1 MKNLL
6 HELGQLDW
14 VSLRDLVSL
23 AEKYNVDKRFVG
35 PEIVTWSTGYKGH
48 IVLFKAK
55 SEGPENVFLKFQ
67 RIDLLPPEEILVSAD
82 ENSRFL
88 EALVDAGL
96 WYFKAT

>member
-1 MKNLL
+1 
-6 HELGQLDW
+6 
-14 VSLRDLVSL
+14 
-23 AEKYNVDKRFVG
+23 
-35 PEIVTWSTGYKGH
+35 
-48 IVLFKAK
+48 
-55 SEGPENVFLKFQ
+55 LKFQ